1 MHPELFAVNLP
12 VNSSADDEI
21 LELQEVAEG
30 YRKLQDHLLG
40 LLCLVPAYDAL
51 EAEDEKGAELLE
63 GRDFDTFQ
71 C

>member
-12 VNSSADDEI
+12 VNSSADEEI

-40 LLCLVPAYDAL
+40 LLCMVPAL
-51 EAEDEKGAELLE
+51 EEPEGEDDEEAE
-63 GRDFDTFQ
+63 GRDFETFQ